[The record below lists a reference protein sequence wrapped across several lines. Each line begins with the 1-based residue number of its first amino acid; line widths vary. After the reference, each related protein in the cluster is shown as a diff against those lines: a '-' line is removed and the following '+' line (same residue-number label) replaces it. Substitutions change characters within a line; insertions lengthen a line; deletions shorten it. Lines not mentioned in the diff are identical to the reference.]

1 MRQLRAARP
10 AATLLVQAV
19 FPRGS
24 DEGVPKTRGFR
35 RAGWWDAARNNH
47 FGSIGHVNRGVRSLA
62 SAQGLRVRMRDEGLG
77 TLALTPSPNPHLDCT
92 HPHPQ
97 P

>member
-24 DEGVPKTRGFR
+24 DEGVPKTQSFK

-47 FGSIGHVNRGVRSLA
+47 FASIAHVNRGVHSLA
-62 SAQGLRVRMRDEGLG
+62 SAHGPRVRM
-77 TLALTPSPNPHLDCT
+77 LD
-92 HPHPQ
+92 
-97 P
+97 